1 MKLKSIICLG
11 VSLLMAACSTT
22 TDDPL
27 PDPTPDTDPTPG
39 VEEEKPDVPD
49 EPDLTPM
56 TEKEIINGNNAFAF
70 NLFNAVLA
78 ETEPGE
84 NFCVAPFNVS
94 TVLAMLANG
103 ADNETLDELCEAL
116 GVGKGDIETLN
127 ALYKSL
133 IIKLPS
139 VDERTTFRIANSV
152 WASPMMPLYSSYIES
167 VRDVF
172 NADVFENINLRSPD
186 GLTQIN
192 QWINSATDGKITKLY
207 DVSSDP
213 GMDAALISANL
224 FKGTW
229 SKQFDS
235 DATYDDYFRSWDG
248 EVTKVPTMH
257 RTGDY
262 SLSYTDNFYAG
273 RLSYGN
279 GSFRMTII
287 KVHPEDHFTKKDW
300 DELEENGY
308 VDKTKTEFS
317 LPLFKNS
324 TKKDITQTLKN
335 MGMERAFAE
344 KGNILTDYS
353 RLSPESA
360 WVDRVSHSVVI
371 EVNEKGTEAAAVTGS
386 DIVSSGPSDDF
397 KVNRPFIYI
406 IDEASTGTILFIGK
420 INKII

>member
-1 MKLKSIICLG
+1 
-11 VSLLMAACSTT
+11 MAACSTT
-22 TDDPL
+22 IDEPL
-27 PDPTPDTDPTPG
+27 PDPDPDPNPG
-39 VEEEKPDVPD
+39 VEEEKPEVPD

-70 NLFNAVLA
+70 NFFNAVLA
-78 ETEPGE
+78 EAEPGE
-84 NFCVAPFNVS
+84 NFCVAPFNVA

-103 ADNETLDELCEAL
+103 ADNETLDELCVAL
-116 GVGKGDIETLN
+116 GVGKGDIATLN
-127 ALYKSL
+127 ALYKDL
-133 IIKLPS
+133 IVRLPS
-139 VDERTTFRIANSV
+139 VDDRTTFRIANSV
-152 WASPMMPLYSSYIES
+152 WASPQLPLYASYIES

-172 NADVFENINLRSPD
+172 KADVFENVNLRSPE
-186 GLTQIN
+186 GLSQIN
-192 QWINSATDGKITKLY
+192 QWVDAATDGKIKKLY
-207 DVSSDP
+207 DPGSDP

-224 FKGTW
+224 FKSTW

-235 DATYDDYFRSWDG
+235 DATYDDYFKSWDG

-262 SLSYTDNFYAG
+262 SLSSTDNFYAG

-287 KVHPEDHFTKKDW
+287 EVYPEDHFTKKDW

-308 VDKTKTEFS
+308 VEKTKTEFS
-317 LPLFKNS
+317 LPLFKN
-324 TKKDITQTLKN
+324 TTNKKITETLKN

-344 KGNILTDYS
+344 RGNSLTDYS
-353 RLSPESA
+353 KLSLEPA
-360 WVDRVSHSVVI
+360 WVDRISHSVVI

-386 DIVSSGPSDDF
+386 DVSSSGPSDDF

-420 INKII
+420 INKIE

>member
-1 MKLKSIICLG
+1 MKLKSIICIG

-22 TDDPL
+22 IDEPL
-27 PDPTPDTDPTPG
+27 PEPTPDPDPTPG
-39 VEEEKPDVPD
+39 VEEEKPEVPD

-70 NLFNAVLA
+70 NFFNAVLA
-78 ETEPGE
+78 EAEPGE
-84 NFCVAPFNVS
+84 NFCVAPFNVA

-103 ADNETLDELCEAL
+103 ADNETLDELCVAL
-116 GVGKGDIETLN
+116 GVGKGDIATLN
-127 ALYKSL
+127 ALYKDL
-133 IIKLPS
+133 IVRLPS
-139 VDERTTFRIANSV
+139 VDDRTTFRIANSV
-152 WASPMMPLYSSYIES
+152 WASPQLPLYASYIES

-172 NADVFENINLRSPD
+172 KADVFENVNLRSPE
-186 GLTQIN
+186 GLSQIN
-192 QWINSATDGKITKLY
+192 QWVDAATDGKIKKLY
-207 DVSSDP
+207 DPGSDP
-213 GMDAALISANL
+213 GFDAALISANL
-224 FKGTW
+224 FKSTW

-235 DATYDDYFRSWDG
+235 DATYDDYFKSWDG

-262 SLSYTDNFYAG
+262 SLSSTDNFYAG

-287 KVHPEDHFTKKDW
+287 TVHPEDHFTKKDW

-308 VDKTKTEFS
+308 VEKTKTEFS
-317 LPLFKNS
+317 LPLFKN
-324 TKKDITQTLKN
+324 TTNKKITETLKN

-344 KGNILTDYS
+344 RGNSLTDYS
-353 RLSPESA
+353 RFSPQPA

-386 DIVSSGPSDDF
+386 DVSSSGPSDDF

-406 IDEASTGTILFIGK
+406 IDEARTGTILFIGK
-420 INKII
+420 INKIY

>member
-1 MKLKSIICLG
+1 MKLKSIICIG

-22 TDDPL
+22 IDEPL
-27 PDPTPDTDPTPG
+27 PDPNPDPDPNPG
-39 VEEEKPDVPD
+39 VEEEKPEVPD

-70 NLFNAVLA
+70 NFFNAVLA
-78 ETEPGE
+78 EAEPGE
-84 NFCVAPFNVS
+84 NFCVAPFNVA

-103 ADNETLDELCEAL
+103 ADNETLDELCVAL
-116 GVGKGDIETLN
+116 GVGKGDIATLN
-127 ALYKSL
+127 ALYKDL
-133 IIKLPS
+133 IVRLPS
-139 VDERTTFRIANSV
+139 VDDRTTFRIANSV
-152 WASPMMPLYSSYIES
+152 WASPQLPLYASYIES

-172 NADVFENINLRSPD
+172 KADVFENVNLRSPE
-186 GLTQIN
+186 GLSQIN
-192 QWINSATDGKITKLY
+192 QWVDAATDGKIKKLY
-207 DVSSDP
+207 DPGSDP

-224 FKGTW
+224 FKSTW

-235 DATYDDYFRSWDG
+235 DATYDDYFKSWDG

-287 KVHPEDHFTKKDW
+287 EVYPEDHFTKKDW

-308 VDKTKTEFS
+308 VEKTKTEFS
-317 LPLFKNS
+317 LPLFKN
-324 TKKDITQTLKN
+324 TTNKKITETLKN

-344 KGNILTDYS
+344 RGNSLTDYS
-353 RLSPESA
+353 RFSPQPA

-386 DIVSSGPSDDF
+386 DVSSSGPSDDF

-420 INKII
+420 INKIE

>member
-1 MKLKSIICLG
+1 MKLKSIICIG

-22 TDDPL
+22 IDEPL
-27 PDPTPDTDPTPG
+27 PDPTPDPDPTPG
-39 VEEEKPDVPD
+39 VEEEKPEVPD

-70 NLFNAVLA
+70 NFFNAVLA
-78 ETEPGE
+78 E
-84 NFCVAPFNVS
+84 A
-94 TVLAMLANG
+94 
-103 ADNETLDELCEAL
+103 EAG
-116 GVGKGDIETLN
+116 GVGKGDIATLN
-127 ALYKSL
+127 ALYKDL
-133 IIKLPS
+133 IVRLPS
-139 VDERTTFRIANSV
+139 VDDRTTFRIANSV
-152 WASPMMPLYSSYIES
+152 WASPQLPLYASYIES

-172 NADVFENINLRSPD
+172 KADVFENVNLRSPE
-186 GLTQIN
+186 GLSQIN
-192 QWINSATDGKITKLY
+192 QWVDAATDGKIKKLY
-207 DVSSDP
+207 DPGSDP
-213 GMDAALISANL
+213 GFDAALISANL
-224 FKGTW
+224 FKSTW

-235 DATYDDYFRSWDG
+235 DATYDDYFKSWDG

-262 SLSYTDNFYAG
+262 SLSSTDNFYAG

-287 KVHPEDHFTKKDW
+287 TVHPEDHFTKKDW

-308 VDKTKTEFS
+308 VEKTKTEFS
-317 LPLFKNS
+317 LPLFKN
-324 TKKDITQTLKN
+324 TTNKKITETLKN

-344 KGNILTDYS
+344 RGNSLTDYS
-353 RLSPESA
+353 RFSPQPA

-386 DIVSSGPSDDF
+386 DVSSSGPSDDF

-420 INKII
+420 INKIY